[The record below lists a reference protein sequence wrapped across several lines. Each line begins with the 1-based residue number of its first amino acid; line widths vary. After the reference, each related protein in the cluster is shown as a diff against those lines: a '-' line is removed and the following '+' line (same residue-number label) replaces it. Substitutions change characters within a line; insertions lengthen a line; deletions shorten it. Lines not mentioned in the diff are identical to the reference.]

1 MGGLI
6 GIGDLQK
13 YADFIRSVP
22 LSIVVT
28 RSQAFPQP
36 QVEFL
41 VVKATLSQGDYVVT
55 AKLNLRNLTASTQT
69 VVTSRLVVGTESDV
83 NANMILFKEE
93 DFGSIAI
100 PFIVGA
106 NVNQAT
112 EARLLMTV
120 LTPDARIGGNNAV
133 MAAMLFNK
141 VIVI

>member
-1 MGGLI
+1 
-6 GIGDLQK
+6 
-13 YADFIRSVP
+13 
-22 LSIVVT
+22 
-28 RSQAFPQP
+28 
-36 QVEFL
+36 
-41 VVKATLSQGDYVVT
+41 VVT